1 MTRWWY
7 WICQWVIRLVG
18 LPLWRLRA
26 FGTENLPR
34 TGGCLLASNHQSF
47 LDPLLVAAFLPR
59 EMHFMA
65 RRSLFHNPLFRALI
79 VRCNAFAIERDSADV
94 KGVKNAIGRL
104 EAGHILLVF
113 PEGTRTRDGTV
124 GPMKAG
130 IGMLA
135 ERAAVPIV
143 PVLIEGA
150 YRVWPKGRLLPG
162 LGTIHI
168 RFGKPIP
175 AVEND
180 KNVADRIRDAV
191 VALKGETPGCP
202 TASSSGN

>member
-1 MTRWWY
+1 MTRWWW
-7 WICQWVIRLVG
+7 WICQWVIRLGG
-18 LPLWRLRA
+18 LALWRLRA
-26 FGTENLPR
+26 SGVENIPR

-47 LDPLLVAAFLPR
+47 LDPPLVAAFLPR

-65 RRSLFHNPLFRALI
+65 RRSLFRNPLFRALI
-79 VRCNAFAIERDSADV
+79 VRCNAFAIERDTADV

-104 EAGHILLVF
+104 GSGNLLLVF

-150 YRVWPKGRLLPG
+150 HRVWPKGRLLPG
-162 LGTIHI
+162 LGSIHI

-175 AVEND
+175 AGEAEANA
-180 KNVADRIRDAV
+180 ADRIRDAV
-191 VALKGETPGCP
+191 VALKGERFGCP
-202 TASSSGN
+202 TGSSSRN

>member
-1 MTRWWY
+1 MTRWWW

-26 FGTENLPR
+26 SGVENIPR
-34 TGGCLLASNHQSF
+34 SGGCLLASNHQSF
-47 LDPLLVAAFLPR
+47 LDPPLVAAFLPR

-65 RRSLFHNPLFRALI
+65 RRSLFRNPLFRALI
-79 VRCNAFAIERDSADV
+79 VRCNAFAIERDTADV
-94 KGVKNAIGRL
+94 KGVKDAIGRL
-104 EAGHILLVF
+104 GAGNLLLVF

-150 YRVWPKGRLLPG
+150 HRVWPKGRLLPG
-162 LGTIHI
+162 LGFIHI

-175 AVEND
+175 AGETD
-180 KNVADRIRDAV
+180 KNAADRIRDAV
-191 VALKGETPGCP
+191 VALKGERSGCP